1 MDQKILYVVGI
12 GPGTRDMRTI
22 QADRILSEA
31 EVITGYS
38 VYNDLVREDYPQAEF
53 LTTPMRKERE
63 RCILALEK
71 AAEGRTCALI
81 CSGDPGVYGMAGLLL
96 ELRDKQFPDVQVK
109 VIPGVTAALSG
120 AALLGSPLGHD
131 FAVISLSDALTP
143 WETIE
148 QRLLACAGAG
158 MAIALYNPESRTRA
172 GYLKRACGIL
182 LQVLPENTICGIAE
196 NIGRDGEA
204 CRVMTLKELSGE
216 TVTMFSTVFI
226 GSPETRGTGGC
237 MVTPRGYEK
246 KEQQ

>member
-31 EVITGYS
+31 EVIAGYS

-143 WETIE
+143 WETI
-148 QRLLACAGAG
+148 
-158 MAIALYNPESRTRA
+158 
-172 GYLKRACGIL
+172 RACGIL
-182 LQVLPENTICGIAE
+182 LQALPENTICGIAE